1 LKNTGRGRKKVAIMV
16 SEKEFWMAEKSV
28 MTKSGKSNQKKRT
41 ATTTKYQ
48 PLPVDTQTMASQKVF
63 DAIPLAIVSVDWK
76 GQIQYMNRTAKSLLG
91 ELPQQLKLEEWT
103 QTIGLYL
110 DDGRI
115 PFPEQQLPLLRALRG
130 EHVQE
135 PEELILRKPGEE
147 KGIWIAISAELLR
160 DENGNVDGAIAIIRN
175 IHYRKQIELSR
186 ERQIKRTDALYR
198 LSRTVAEAGNDL
210 YKITHLA
217 TRFTAEEIGDAS
229 ILTLLNPSGDK
240 LRIAAFHDT
249 TPRAQALLRKSLTP
263 DYEYDPTQALAGG
276 VLKSGEP
283 VLIPSLPPE
292 QLKVI
297 TLPAFQ
303 EFVDEV
309 GIDSVL
315 VVPLMGRSGVVGT
328 IHLLR
333 HRGNRSFNVDDQSF
347 LTDIAYR
354 IALAIENCRL
364 FESLHAEIT
373 ERLSAKQALEISEA
387 RFRSIFESV
396 TVGIKVLDLDGK
408 ILQTN
413 YAFQSMV
420 GYTENELAGNPFYQ
434 FLYPEDVRQAKR
446 LFEGAK
452 VNGTSF
458 FRFEH
463 RTIHRDQ
470 SIVWVK
476 TVFTVIRQGTKTD
489 DPALVVGIV
498 ENITEQKRLE
508 LEMAELNSRLQNS
521 MELERLRLAQELH
534 DNPMQSLYSAIYRI
548 EELRGT
554 VEPKL
559 KDALGDVK
567 QHIQNVLQDLRA
579 TAKELR
585 PPTIFNFGLENAIR
599 SHAND
604 ILEKHPNLNIYLS
617 LAHDRQILP
626 EKVRLALFRIFQQS
640 IANVIRHSKATEVH
654 VRFSFDAEEAHLEIK
669 DNGRGFNVPSNWID
683 FVRQGHYGLAGAAE
697 RANTL
702 GGVFRVQSKP
712 GKSTII
718 HVTIPWK
725 DSLE

>member
-1 LKNTGRGRKKVAIMV
+1 
-16 SEKEFWMAEKSV
+16 MAEKSV
-28 MTKSGKSNQKKRT
+28 MTKSDKSNQKKQT
-41 ATTTKYQ
+41 ATTTNYQ
-48 PLPVDTQTMASQKVF
+48 PLPINSPTVASQKIF
-63 DAIPLAIVSVDWK
+63 DAIPLALVSVDWN
-76 GQIQYMNRTAKSLLG
+76 GQIQYMNRAARSLIG
-91 ELPQQLKLEEWT
+91 EPEPHLKLEEWP
-103 QTIGLYL
+103 QKFGLYL
-110 DDGRI
+110 DDGKV
-115 PFPEQQLPLLRALRG
+115 PFPSQKLPLLRALRG
-130 EHVQE
+130 EDTRE
-135 PEELILRKPGEE
+135 AEEIILRKIGND
-147 KGIWIAISAELLR
+147 KGTWISVSAELLR
-160 DENGNVDGAIAIIRN
+160 DENGNVDGAIAIIRD
-175 IHYRKQIELSR
+175 IDYRKQIELSR
-186 ERQIKRTDALYR
+186 EKQIQRTEALYR
-198 LSRTVAEAGNDL
+198 FSHAIAEAGNDL
-210 YKITHLA
+210 NRILNLVVK
-217 TRFTAEEIGDAS
+217 FSAEVIGDLS
-229 ILTLLNPSGDK
+229 MISLLNTGGDK
-240 LRIAAFHDT
+240 LKVGAFQDT
-249 TPRAQALLRKSLTP
+249 NLTGQALLRKLFEP
-263 DYEYDPTQALAGG
+263 DFEYEHAKTLAGS
-276 VLKSGEP
+276 VIRSGEP
-283 VLIPSLPPE
+283 LLIPSIPEE
-292 QLKVI
+292 QLKVV
-297 TLPAFQ
+297 TLPILK
-303 EFVDEV
+303 EFIDTV
-309 GIDSVL
+309 GLESVL
-315 VVPLMGRSGVVGT
+315 IVPLIGRGGVVGT
-328 IHLLR
+328 LSLSRHL
-333 HRGNRSFNVDDQSF
+333 GSKPFNVEDQSF

-354 IALAIENCRL
+354 TALAIENCRL

-396 TVGIKVLDLDGK
+396 TVGIKVLDLEGK

-420 GYTENELAGNPFYQ
+420 GYHEEELAGNPFYK
-434 FLYPEDVRQAKR
+434 FLHPDDVRQATR
-446 LFEGAK
+446 LFQDAK
-452 VNGTSF
+452 VNGTSY

-476 TVFTVIRQGTKTD
+476 TVFTVIKRGGETD

-498 ENITEQKRLE
+498 ENINEQKRLE

-554 VEPKL
+554 ADPKL

-604 ILEKHPNLNIYLS
+604 IVEKHPNLNIYLS

-640 IANVIRHSKATEVH
+640 IANVIRHAKATDVH
-654 VRFSFDAEEAHLEIK
+654 VRFSFDAEEAHLEIT
-669 DNGRGFNVPSNWID
+669 DNGRGFEVPSNWID

-702 GGVFRVQSKP
+702 GGVFKVQSKP
-712 GKSTII
+712 GNSTTIQ
-718 HVTIPWK
+718 VTIPWK
-725 DSLE
+725 DSIE

>member
-1 LKNTGRGRKKVAIMV
+1 MV
-16 SEKEFWMAEKSV
+16 EKSV
-28 MTKSGKSNQKKRT
+28 MTKSGKSNRKKQT
-41 ATTTKYQ
+41 PAEYQ
-48 PLPVDTQTMASQKVF
+48 SLPADAQMMSAHKIF
-63 DAIPLAIVSVDWK
+63 EAIPLAIISVDWN
-76 GQIQYMNRTAKSLLG
+76 GQIQYMNRAAKTLLG
-91 ELPQQLKLEEWT
+91 EPDPQLKLEDWP
-103 QTIGLYL
+103 QSFGLFL
-110 DDGRI
+110 DDGVM
-115 PFPEQQLPLLRALRG
+115 PFPTQKLPLVRALRG
-130 EHVQE
+130 EEVRE
-135 PEELILRKPGEE
+135 PDEMILRKEGGE
-147 KGIWIAISAELLR
+147 KGIWVTMSAQLLR
-160 DENGNVDGAIAIIRN
+160 DENGNVDGAIALLRDID
-175 IHYRKQIELSR
+175 YRKQMELAR
-186 ERQIKRTDALYR
+186 EKQTKRTEALYR
-198 LSRTVAEAGNDL
+198 FSHGIAEAGNDL
-210 YKITHLA
+210 SRIMNLVVKFA
-217 TRFTAEEIGDAS
+217 AEVIGDLS
-229 ILTLLNPSGDK
+229 LLSLLNTAGDK
-240 LRIAAFHDT
+240 LRISAFYDVLPT
-249 TPRAQALLRKSLTP
+249 GQALLRKLLEP
-263 DYEYDPTQALAGG
+263 EFEYDHSRTLSGS
-276 VLKSGEP
+276 VIRSGEP
-283 VLIPSLPPE
+283 LLIPSIPPE
-292 QLKVI
+292 QLKAV
-297 TLPAFQ
+297 TLPALQ
-303 EFVDEV
+303 EFTDAV
-309 GIDSVL
+309 GLESVL
-315 VVPLMGRSGVVGT
+315 IVPLVGRGGVVGT
-328 IHLLR
+328 LSLTR
-333 HRGNRSFNVDDQSF
+333 HHGSKSFSVEDQSF

-354 IALAIENCRL
+354 TALAIENCRL

-373 ERLSAKQALEISEA
+373 ERLSAKQALEMSEA

-396 TVGIKVLDLDGK
+396 TVGVKVLDLEGR

-420 GYTENELAGNPFYQ
+420 GYKEEELVGNPFYK
-434 FLYPEDVRQAKR
+434 FLHADDVRQATR
-446 LFEGAK
+446 LFKDAK
-452 VNGTSF
+452 VNGTSY

-476 TVFTVIRQGTKTD
+476 TVFTVIKRGNETGKPD
-489 DPALVVGIV
+489 LVVGIV

-554 VEPKL
+554 ADPKL

-567 QHIQNVLQDLRA
+567 EHIQNVLQDLRA

-654 VRFSFDAEEAHLEIK
+654 VRFSFDAEEANLEIK
-669 DNGRGFNVPSNWID
+669 DNGKGFDVPSNWID

-702 GGVFRVQSKP
+702 GGVFKV
-712 GKSTII
+712 KSTPGNSTTIQ
-718 HVTIPWK
+718 VTIPWK
-725 DSLE
+725 DSIE

>member
-1 LKNTGRGRKKVAIMV
+1 MV
-16 SEKEFWMAEKSV
+16 EKPV
-28 MTKSGKSNQKKRT
+28 MTKSGRSKQKKQT
-41 ATTTKYQ
+41 VPATTYAV
-48 PLPVDTQTMASQKVF
+48 PVDTQVIASQKVF
-63 DAIPLAIVSVDWK
+63 DAIPLAIISVDWN
-76 GQIQYMNRTAKSLLG
+76 GQIQYMNRAAKSLLG
-91 ELPQQLKLEEWT
+91 EPDSHLALEEWP
-103 QTIGLYL
+103 QTFGLYL
-110 DDGRI
+110 DDGTI
-115 PFPEQQLPLLRALRG
+115 PFPSQNLPLLRALRG
-130 EHVQE
+130 EDVRE
-135 PEELILRKPGEE
+135 PEEIILRKSGSGKE
-147 KGIWIAISAELLR
+147 IWISMSAELLR
-160 DENGNVDGAIAIIRN
+160 DENGNVDGAIAIIRDVD
-175 IHYRKQIELSR
+175 YRKQIEFSR
-186 ERQIKRTDALYR
+186 EKQIQRTEALYR
-198 LSRTVAEAGNDL
+198 FSQAIAEAGNDL
-210 YKITHLA
+210 NRIMNLVVKFA
-217 TRFTAEEIGDAS
+217 ADVIGDLS
-229 ILTLLNPSGDK
+229 FISLLNASGDK
-240 LRIAAFHDT
+240 LKIGAFHDIAPT
-249 TPRAQALLRKSLTP
+249 GQALLRKLFEP
-263 DYEYDPTQALAGG
+263 DFEYDHSKTLGG
-276 VLKSGEP
+276 SVIRSGEP
-283 VLIPSLPPE
+283 LLLPSIPDE

-297 TLPAFQ
+297 TLPALQ
-303 EFVDEV
+303 EF
-309 GIDSVL
+309 IDTFGLESVL
-315 VVPLMGRSGVVGT
+315 IVPLIGRSGVVGT
-328 IHLLR
+328 LSLSR
-333 HRGNRSFNVDDQSF
+333 HRGAKPFNVEDQSF
-347 LTDIAYR
+347 LRDIAYR
-354 IALAIENCRL
+354 TALAIENCRL

-373 ERLSAKQALEISEA
+373 ERLSAKQALEMSEA

-413 YAFQSMV
+413 NAFQSIV
-420 GYTENELAGNPFYQ
+420 GYEEKELAGNPFYK
-434 FLYPEDVRQAKR
+434 FLHPDDVRQATR
-446 LFEGAK
+446 LFQDAK

-476 TVFTVIRQGTKTD
+476 TVFTVIKRGTDTD

-554 VEPKL
+554 AEPKL
-559 KDALGDVK
+559 KDGLGDVK

-604 ILEKHPNLNIYLS
+604 MVEKHPNLNIYLS

-640 IANVIRHSKATEVH
+640 IANVIRHSRATEVH
-654 VRFSFDAEEAHLEIK
+654 VRFSFDAEEAHLEIT
-669 DNGRGFNVPSNWID
+669 DNGRGFQVPSNWID

-702 GGVFRVQSKP
+702 GGVFKVQSQP
-712 GKSTII
+712 GASTTIQ
-718 HVTIPWK
+718 VTIPWK
-725 DSLE
+725 DSVE

>member
-1 LKNTGRGRKKVAIMV
+1 MV
-16 SEKEFWMAEKSV
+16 EKSV
-28 MTKSGKSNQKKRT
+28 MTKSGKSKQKKQT
-41 ATTTKYQ
+41 PTTTEYQ
-48 PLPVDTQTMASQKVF
+48 PVSVDPQTIASEKVF
-63 DAIPLAIVSVDWK
+63 DALPLAIVSVDWN
-76 GQIQYMNRTAKSLLG
+76 GQIQYMNRAAKSLLG
-91 ELPQQLKLEEWT
+91 EPDPSLKLEEWPRKF
-103 QTIGLYL
+103 GLYL
-110 DDGRI
+110 DDGI
-115 PFPEQQLPLLRALRG
+115 VPFPEQQLPLLRALRG
-130 EHVQE
+130 ENLQD
-135 PEELILRKPGEE
+135 PEEIILRRPGAE
-147 KGIWIAISAELLR
+147 KGTWISMSAELLR
-160 DENGNVDGAIAIIRN
+160 DENGNVEGAIAIIRD

-186 ERQIKRTDALYR
+186 EKQIRRTDALYR

-210 YKITHLA
+210 HKITHLA
-217 TRFTAEEIGDAS
+217 THFTAEEMGDAG

-240 LRIAAFHDT
+240 LRIAAFYDT
-249 TPRAQALLRKSLTP
+249 LPRAQALLRKSITP
-263 DYEYDPTQALAGG
+263 DYEYDPSQALAGG
-276 VLKSGEP
+276 VLRSGEP
-283 VLIPSLPPE
+283 VLIPALPPE
-292 QLKVI
+292 QLKAI

-303 EFVDEV
+303 EFIDEV
-309 GIDSVL
+309 GIESIL

-333 HRGNRSFNVDDQSF
+333 HRGSRSYNVDEQTF

-354 IALAIENCRL
+354 VALAIENCRL

-373 ERLSAKQALEISEA
+373 ERLSAKQALEMSEA

-396 TVGIKVLDLDGK
+396 TVGIKVLDLEGK

-413 YAFQSMV
+413 FAFQSMLGFTEEELV
-420 GYTENELAGNPFYQ
+420 GNAFYK
-434 FLYPEDVRQAKR
+434 FLYPEDVRQATK
-446 LFEGAK
+446 LFQDAK
-452 VNGTSF
+452 AKGTSY

-463 RTIHRDQ
+463 RTIHRDK

-476 TVFTVIRQGTKTD
+476 TVFTVIRRGDETD
-489 DPALVVGIV
+489 KPALVVGIV

-508 LEMAELNSRLQNS
+508 LEMAELNGRLQSS

-548 EELRGT
+548 EELRGAADPT
-554 VEPKL
+554 L

-604 ILEKHPNLNIYLS
+604 ILEKHPNLSIYLS
-617 LAHDRQILP
+617 LAHDRQMLP

-654 VRFSFDAEEAHLEIK
+654 VRFSFDAEEVHLEIT
-669 DNGRGFNVPSNWID
+669 DNGKGFEVPANWID

-702 GGVFRVQSKP
+702 GGIFKVKSKP
-712 GKSTII
+712 GNSTTIQ
-718 HVTIPWK
+718 VTIPWK
-725 DSLE
+725 DSME

>member
-1 LKNTGRGRKKVAIMV
+1 MV
-16 SEKEFWMAEKSV
+16 EKLV
-28 MTKSGKSNQKKRT
+28 MTKSGKSSQKKRT
-41 ATTTKYQ
+41 AVTTKYES
-48 PLPVDTQTMASQKVF
+48 LPADAQTIASQKIF
-63 DAIPLAIVSVDWK
+63 DAIPLAIVSVNWK
-76 GQIQYMNRTAKSLLG
+76 GQLQYMNRAARSMLG
-91 ELPQQLKLEEWT
+91 EPDPQLKLEDWSRT
-103 QTIGLYL
+103 FGFYL
-110 DDGRI
+110 DDGVI
-115 PFPEQQLPLLRALRG
+115 PFPEEQLPLLRALRG
-130 EHVQE
+130 EVVQE
-135 PEELILRKPGEE
+135 PEEIILRKPGEE
-147 KGIWIAISAELLR
+147 KGRWISMSAELLR
-160 DENGNVDGAIAIIRN
+160 DENGNVDGAITIVRDIN
-175 IHYRKQIELSR
+175 YRKQIELSR
-186 ERQIKRTDALYR
+186 EKQIKRTDALYR

-210 YKITHLA
+210 HKITQLA
-217 TRFTAEEIGDAS
+217 THFSAEEIGDTS

-240 LRIAAFHDT
+240 LRIASFYDT
-249 TPRAQALLRKSLTP
+249 APKAQALLRKSLAS
-263 DYEYDPTQALAGG
+263 DYEYDPSQALAGG
-276 VLKSGEP
+276 VIKSGAP
-283 VLIPSLPPE
+283 VLIPFLAPE
-292 QLKVI
+292 QLKAI
-297 TLPAFQ
+297 TFPAFH
-303 EFVDEV
+303 EFIDEV
-309 GIDSVL
+309 GIESVL

-333 HRGNRSFNVDDQSF
+333 HRGHKALNVEDQSF

-373 ERLSAKQALEISEA
+373 ERLSAKQALEMSEA

-396 TVGIKVLDLDGK
+396 TVGIKVLDLEGK

-413 YAFQSMV
+413 YAFQAML
-420 GYTENELAGNPFYQ
+420 GYTEEELVGNPFYE
-434 FLYPEDVRQAKR
+434 FLHPEDVRQASR
-446 LFEGAK
+446 LFQDAI
-452 VNGTSF
+452 VNGTSY

-463 RTIHRDQ
+463 RTIHRDK
-470 SIVWVK
+470 SVVWVK
-476 TVFTVIRQGTKTD
+476 TIFTVIKKGNQTD
-489 DPALVVGIV
+489 EPALVVGIV

-548 EELRGT
+548 EELRSAADDN
-554 VEPKL
+554 L
-559 KDALGDVK
+559 KEALGDVK

-640 IANVIRHSKATEVH
+640 IANVIRHSKATEMH
-654 VRFSFDAEEAHLEIK
+654 VRFSFDAEEAHLEIT
-669 DNGRGFNVPSNWID
+669 DNGKGFDVPPNWID

-702 GGVFRVQSKP
+702 GGVFKVHSKL
-712 GKSTII
+712 GNSTTIQ
-718 HVTIPWK
+718 VTIPWK
-725 DSLE
+725 DSLD

>member
-1 LKNTGRGRKKVAIMV
+1 MV
-16 SEKEFWMAEKSV
+16 EKSV
-28 MTKSGKSNQKKRT
+28 MAKSVKSNQKKK
-41 ATTTKYQ
+41 AAPTTEYDSSA
-48 PLPVDTQTMASQKVF
+48 VDAQIMASQKVF
-63 DAIPLAIVSVDWK
+63 DAIPLAIVSVDWN
-76 GQIQYMNRTAKSLLG
+76 GQIQYMNRAAKSLLG
-91 ELPQQLKLEEWT
+91 EPDPHLKLEQWP
-103 QTIGLYL
+103 QAFGLYL
-110 DDGRI
+110 DDGLV

-130 EHVQE
+130 EPVQE
-135 PEELILRKPGEE
+135 PEEIILRRERTE
-147 KGIWIAISAELLR
+147 KGIWIALSAELLR
-160 DENGNVDGAIAIIRN
+160 DENGNVDGAIAIIRDIN
-175 IHYRKQIELSR
+175 YRKQMELSR
-186 ERQIKRTDALYR
+186 EKQNQRTEALYK
-198 LSRTVAEAGNDL
+198 LSRAIAEAGNDL
-210 YKITHLA
+210 HKITNLA
-217 TRFTAEEIGDAS
+217 THFTSAEIGDTS
-229 ILTLLNPSGDK
+229 FLTLLNSSGDK
-240 LRIAAFHDT
+240 LQVASFHDES
-249 TPRAQALLRKSLTP
+249 PKAQALLRKFIIP
-263 DYEYDPTQALAGG
+263 GFGYDPSQALSGG
-276 VLKSGEP
+276 VIKSAEP
-283 VLIPSLPPE
+283 VLIPSISPE
-292 QLKVI
+292 QLRAI
-297 TLPAFQ
+297 SMPAFQ
-303 EFVDEV
+303 EFINEV
-309 GIDSVL
+309 GIESVL
-315 VVPLMGRSGVVGT
+315 IAPLMGRSGVVGT
-328 IHLLR
+328 INLMR
-333 HRGNRSFNVDDQSF
+333 HQGNKPLNVEDQSF

-413 YAFQSMV
+413 YAFQSMI
-420 GYTENELAGNPFYQ
+420 GYPDQELAGNHFHT
-434 FLYPEDVRQAKR
+434 FLHPDDVRQATK
-446 LFEGAK
+446 LFQGAK
-452 VNGTSF
+452 VNGTSY

-463 RTIHRDQ
+463 RTVHRDK
-470 SIVWVK
+470 SIIWVK
-476 TVFTVIRQGTKTD
+476 TIFTVIKRGTD
-489 DPALVVGIV
+489 DPQPAFIVGIV

-508 LEMAELNSRLQNS
+508 LEMTELNSRLQNG

-554 VEPKL
+554 VDPKL

-640 IANVIRHSKATEVH
+640 LANVIRHSKATEVH
-654 VRFSFDAEEAHLEIK
+654 VRFSFDAEETHLEIR
-669 DNGRGFNVPSNWID
+669 DNGKGFDVPPNWID

-702 GGVFRVQSKP
+702 GGVFRVQSNP
-712 GKSTII
+712 GNSTTIR
-718 HVTIPWK
+718 VTIPWK
-725 DSLE
+725 ESSE